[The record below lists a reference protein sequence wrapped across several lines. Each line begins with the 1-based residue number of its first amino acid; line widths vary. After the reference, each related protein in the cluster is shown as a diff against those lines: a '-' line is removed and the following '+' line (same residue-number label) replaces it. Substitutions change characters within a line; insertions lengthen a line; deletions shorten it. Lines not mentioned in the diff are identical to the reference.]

1 MAAFGWSRPVS
12 WDRAMY
18 PDEYRRPVRKVEPVA
33 PADPDPDPNPKPQTS
48 NPKPDARGSK
58 LSVEV

>member
-1 MAAFGWSRPVS
+1 MAAFGWSKPVG

-33 PADPDPDPNPKPQTS
+33 PADPDPKPQTS
-48 NPKPDARGSK
+48 DPKPDARGSK